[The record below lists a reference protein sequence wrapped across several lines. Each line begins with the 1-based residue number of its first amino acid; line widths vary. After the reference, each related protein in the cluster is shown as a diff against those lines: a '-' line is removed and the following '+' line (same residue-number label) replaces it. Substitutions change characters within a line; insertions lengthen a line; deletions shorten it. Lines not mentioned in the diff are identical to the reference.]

1 MLMHNLT
8 EYSDNYSKTSQAYI
22 LRFSSITQSLY
33 QFCNDE
39 PNNVVTES
47 ESFKFKSKFWENTN
61 NVSIINSIIALPITY
76 FSSLLENS

>member
-22 LRFSSITQSLY
+22 LRFSSITQSFY

-47 ESFKFKSKFWENTN
+47 ESFKFKSKF
-61 NVSIINSIIALPITY
+61 
-76 FSSLLENS
+76 

>member
-8 EYSDNYSKTSQAYI
+8 EYSDNYSKTSQVYI

-33 QFCNDE
+33 QFYRDE

-61 NVSIINSIIALPITY
+61 NVSIINSIIALPIKY

>member
-8 EYSDNYSKTSQAYI
+8 EYSDNYSKTSQVYI

-33 QFCNDE
+33 QFCRDE

-61 NVSIINSIIALPITY
+61 NVSIINSIIALPIKY